1 MPGRDVDRI
10 VETWYRNMKSILPD
24 GFEEIVRDNVRA
36 VLLELVSGNK
46 TVDEVVSGIDESFVE
61 EFLRRS
67 KHPVT
72 FLEGLEELIRVI
84 KKSNPTM
91 YVSLA
96 PVLLQFETRML
107 KRIIGTYSRVLQ
119 SEIDE
124 RERISRALKVLS
136 LVNEVILKIDDEM
149 NLLREVCRIVVDE
162 GGYAYAWIG
171 YAESDGTVRAV
182 AHYNSSDYVES
193 IRVTWDDSETGRGP
207 TGTAIRTGT
216 PQVVRNASADEGYG
230 PWRETALRWGF
241 RSSIALPL
249 RQGSTVYGSLNVY
262 AFEPHAFDAK
272 EVELLQ
278 HLADNVSYAI
288 SKIRTEVKRDE
299 LDRLYRALVESTGT
313 AIVVIDGEARIR
325 YANNHAERLMGIGAG
340 SAENMTLTDFLDD
353 RERERLWKA
362 CEQAKSHGKRA
373 VQIFRTYVVR
383 ADGQRR
389 ECLAALTAIENESL
403 YVLSLVDTTEIEVAR
418 AQIDENIEKFATLV
432 DGIRNPVT
440 VIHGLVEMHVDDV
453 ELKGKIFRE
462 LDRIIDLVARLEEGW
477 IYSERVREFL
487 RNSGV
492 LRDR

>member
-1 MPGRDVDRI
+1 M
-10 VETWYRNMKSILPD
+10 
-24 GFEEIVRDNVRA
+24 
-36 VLLELVSGNK
+36 
-46 TVDEVVSGIDESFVE
+46 SGIDESFVE

-84 KKSNPTM
+84 KKLNPSLYT
-91 YVSLA
+91 SLA

-107 KRIIGTYSRVLQ
+107 KRIISVYSRMLQ

-124 RERISRALKVLS
+124 KERISRALKVLS
-136 LVNEVILKIDDEM
+136 LVNEVILKIDDER

-171 YAESDGTVRAV
+171 YAESDGTVKAV
-182 AHYNSSDYVES
+182 AYYNSGDYVES

-230 PWRETALRWGF
+230 PWREVALKWGF

-249 RQGSTVYGSLNVY
+249 KHGSSLYGSLNVY
-262 AFEPHAFDAK
+262 AFEPHAFDAR

-288 SKIRTEVKRDE
+288 SKIRTDVKKDE

-313 AIVVIDGEARIR
+313 AIIVMDGETRIR
-325 YANNHAERLMGIGAG
+325 YANSHAEKLMGVKIGSTDGVMLA
-340 SAENMTLTDFLDD
+340 DFLDGP
-353 RERERLWKA
+353 EMESLGKA
-362 CEQAKSHGKRA
+362 FGRAKTDDKRA
-373 VQIFRTYVVR
+373 VQVFRTSVVR

-389 ECLAALTAIENESL
+389 ECLAALTTIENESL
-403 YVLSLVDTTEIEVAR
+403 YVLSLVDLTEIEVAR

-453 ELKGKIFRE
+453 ELKRKIFRE

-477 IYSERVREFL
+477 IYSERVRDFL